1 MPKYFS
7 QTAFVEQYKK
17 LRHTQSEGQTGMIG
31 SSAILRLLAIDLVQ
45 KAESRRIVDL
55 AVGADRDK
63 FLDAYVTLVSVPPI
77 AGGQQN
83 ANQHRIE
90 DLGYISPSSS
100 RETRNKINS
109 NFVTSTVNQAAG
121 RPPTDWPKP
130 GARQEGHPV
139 LTLGLGRGH
148 GVQKVDE
155 WQKEL
160 NYYASARHLESYNRG
175 LDFTPFIML
184 LLKDSSFPDD
194 VTTDKR
200 GAVKAALE
208 SKFTTE
214 LTRFLLKSTDF
225 DAWPDNYFA
234 DASTWEGFPFEEL
247 LKESGPD
254 EEKDKEKDAGSDDS
268 RASESQY
275 PRNRII
281 YGAPGTGK
289 SNKLKTESTGFEETR
304 VMFHPDYTYSQFV
317 GGYRPSTLYRTPADG
332 VEIFDGSGR
341 KIDRQLEPVI
351 DYALASGPFLDVL
364 VKALNDPSK
373 NYLLLIEEIN
383 RANVA
388 AVFGDV
394 FQLLDRNDAGF
405 SEYDVTPNREI
416 GAFLKEA
423 VKNFSG
429 KMQLPDNMYI
439 WATMNSADQGV
450 FPMDSAFK
458 RRWSFEYLPLN
469 QPKQDALLHNL
480 ELTFLGKKYYWVP
493 FRKALNAFLTEKAK
507 VSEDKL
513 LGAFYM
519 KKSELSNPD
528 AIKNKLLLYLRED
541 VLRHNAKAL
550 FEKPTFSQIAEAYD
564 KADGGLFNAA
574 FIEILNEANRTYTP
588 DSTPPAA
595 ATDVEDEE
603 AAEAEE

>member
-7 QTAFVEQYKK
+7 NAAFISEFKK
-17 LRHTQSEGQTGMIG
+17 LRHSTTTGKVGKEQT
-31 SSAILRLLAIDLVQ
+31 SALCTLLAFDMAEKSLGKDLLDLSVNSGDRSEFSRKFDELMTFGQ
-45 KAESRRIVDL
+45 EAEGVLLVD
-55 AVGADRDK
+55 
-63 FLDAYVTLVSVPPI
+63 
-77 AGGQQN
+77 
-83 ANQHRIE
+83 
-90 DLGYISPSSS
+90 DLGYLSYSDGTASS
-100 RETRNKINS
+100 RLSK
-109 NFVTSTVNQAAG
+109 NFLTTILKKASEAAAQSVYP
-121 RPPTDWPKP
+121 RR
-130 GARQEGHPV
+130 GAAV
-139 LTLGLGRGH
+139 LNLGLSATKYGTRKVADWKGALTSH
-148 GVQKVDE
+148 VEERELDTFDDDSFDLTPLAMFVLRDFEFPDSIVGNPRKGVTAALHLILTDDVADYLAAHLYFDGAVNYFDDKPLSDELDVD
-155 WQKEL
+155 
-160 NYYASARHLESYNRG
+160 A
-175 LDFTPFIML
+175 
-184 LLKDSSFPDD
+184 LLKDSQEEDGGGSVKPS
-194 VTTDKR
+194 KSQ
-200 GAVKAALE
+200 AV
-208 SKFTTE
+208 
-214 LTRFLLKSTDF
+214 
-225 DAWPDNYFA
+225 
-234 DASTWEGFPFEEL
+234 
-247 LKESGPD
+247 
-254 EEKDKEKDAGSDDS
+254 DS
-268 RASESQY
+268 EF

-317 GGYRPSTLYRTPADG
+317 GGYRPATLYRTPATG
-332 VEIFDGSGR
+332 VEIFDVSKKD
-341 KIDRQLEPVI
+341 KIDPQLEPVI

-394 FQLLDRNDAGF
+394 FQLLDRNDDGV

-423 VKNFSG
+423 VNEFSG
-429 KMQLPDNMYI
+429 KMQLPANMYI

-469 QPKQDALLHNL
+469 QPEQDALLRNL
-480 ELTFLGKKYYWVP
+480 KLSFLGKEYYWVP
-493 FRKALNAFLTEKAK
+493 FRKALNSFLTEKAK

-519 KKSELSNPD
+519 KASELSSPA

-574 FIEILNEANRTYTP
+574 FIESLTEANVTYAA
-588 DSTPPAA
+588 DSGPAA
-595 ATDVEDEE
+595 AEAADEDED
-603 AAEAEE
+603 AAEDDE